1 MNLLTSQTKV
11 CISVGGL
18 INIQLKSAKVSL
30 LRGNVVD
37 EYDKSA

>member
-1 MNLLTSQTKV
+1 MNPLTSKTKV

-18 INIQLKSAKVSL
+18 INIQLKSARVSL
-30 LRGNVVD
+30 LGGKIVD